1 MGTKRW
7 IGGALGLAWMA
18 WMVCG
23 GLPTAVAEG
32 PPASPVAPPTG
43 DATNHRLLAEVV
55 ALERPRILRKA
66 ALYSVEPPVT
76 ITAQACPRSAGGAP
90 DFFAEADYMW
100 PDPENPTGPYKARDG
115 QTNPDNF
122 VAHRHAMV
130 RLSEIMG
137 TLGSAYLL
145 TGDEQYVRP
154 AVVHLKAWFVDSATR
169 MTPHLLYGQAVRGKE
184 TGRSIGII
192 DTIHLIEVAR
202 AAELMQGSPAF
213 PAADCA
219 QVKQWFRAY
228 LDWLTSHPY
237 GKKERINGN
246 NHEVCWAM
254 QAAAFARLVGDEGV
268 LESIRSDFKTRML
281 PLQMAPDGS
290 FPRELRRTKPY
301 GYSLFVMDAMAGVA
315 QIASTPTDNLWT
327 YSLAD
332 GRSMR
337 RGMDFL
343 VPFIEDK
350 TRWPGRQDIAHWND
364 WPVRQPCLV
373 LAGVQL
379 QEPAYTR
386 IWERLEAD
394 PQDTEVRR
402 NLPLRHPLLW
412 LLPAPTP
419 R

>member
-1 MGTKRW
+1 
-7 IGGALGLAWMA
+7 
-18 WMVCG
+18 
-23 GLPTAVAEG
+23 
-32 PPASPVAPPTG
+32 
-43 DATNHRLLAEVV
+43 LAEVV
-55 ALERPRILRKA
+55 ALERPRILRKS
-66 ALYSVEPPVT
+66 ALCSAEPPVT
-76 ITAQACPRSAGGAP
+76 ITAQTCPRSAGGP
-90 DFFAEADYMW
+90 HDFFSEADYMW

-122 VAHRHAMV
+122 VAHRQAMV

-154 AVVHLKAWFVDSATR
+154 AVVHLKAWFVDAATR
-169 MTPHLLYGQAVRGKE
+169 MTPHLLYGQAVRGKV

-213 PAADCA
+213 PEADCA
-219 QVKQWFRAY
+219 LVKQWFRDY

-237 GKKERINGN
+237 GQQERVNGN

-254 QAAAFARLVGDEGV
+254 QAAAFARLVGDEVV

-281 PLQMAPDGS
+281 PLQMASDGS

-343 VPFIEDK
+343 VPSIEDK

-373 LAGVQL
+373 LAGIQW
-379 QEPAYTR
+379 QEPSYVR
-386 IWERLEAD
+386 LWERLEAD
-394 PQDTEVRR
+394 PHDREVLR

-412 LLPAPTP
+412 LLPAPMP

>member
-1 MGTKRW
+1 
-7 IGGALGLAWMA
+7 
-18 WMVCG
+18 
-23 GLPTAVAEG
+23 
-32 PPASPVAPPTG
+32 
-43 DATNHRLLAEVV
+43 
-55 ALERPRILRKA
+55 
-66 ALYSVEPPVT
+66 
-76 ITAQACPRSAGGAP
+76 
-90 DFFAEADYMW
+90 
-100 PDPENPTGPYKARDG
+100 
-115 QTNPDNF
+115 
-122 VAHRHAMV
+122 
-130 RLSEIMG
+130 
-137 TLGSAYLL
+137 
-145 TGDEQYVRP
+145 
-154 AVVHLKAWFVDSATR
+154 
-169 MTPHLLYGQAVRGKE
+169 
-184 TGRSIGII
+184 
-192 DTIHLIEVAR
+192 
-202 AAELMQGSPAF
+202 
-213 PAADCA
+213 
-219 QVKQWFRAY
+219 
-228 LDWLTSHPY
+228 
-237 GKKERINGN
+237 
-246 NHEVCWAM
+246 M

-379 QEPAYTR
+379 QEPAYIR

-394 PQDTEVRR
+394 PHDTEVLR

-419 R
+419 TPR